1 MAKSLRASNANA
13 VAAAP
18 GRRIKQ
24 SELVRIEV
32 RVSKADAELL
42 RRIASALADPRR
54 AAKTRGILRQP
65 QGPARDFKTLLASMP
80 SGDIDLKRPHDL
92 GRKVKL

>member
-13 VAAAP
+13 VSAAP
-18 GRRIKQ
+18 GRRIKR

-54 AAKTRGILRQP
+54 AARPVGFYVNRRGRRAISRHCLPRC
-65 QGPARDFKTLLASMP
+65 LLEIS
-80 SGDIDLKRPHDL
+80 I
-92 GRKVKL
+92 